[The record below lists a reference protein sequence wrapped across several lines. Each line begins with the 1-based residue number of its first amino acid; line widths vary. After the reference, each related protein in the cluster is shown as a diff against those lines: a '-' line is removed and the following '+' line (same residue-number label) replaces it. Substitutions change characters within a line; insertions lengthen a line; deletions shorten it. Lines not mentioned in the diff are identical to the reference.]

1 MPRWAGHKTN
11 PPSDSNIL
19 KTVRV
24 NIAFAA
30 PFFKE
35 YPTSFLMLCR
45 LIDFALVVLKLLMF
59 KVCVIIGTSKIECF
73 NFSGAVRVK
82 DKILSF
88 KLQNV

>member
-1 MPRWAGHKTN
+1 MPGWAGHKTN
-11 PPSDSNIL
+11 PPPDSNIL

-24 NIAFAA
+24 NTAFAA
-30 PFFKE
+30 IFLKE
-35 YPTSFLMLCR
+35 YPTSFLTICG

-59 KVCVIIGTSKIECF
+59 KVCVIIGTSEIECF

-82 DKILSF
+82 NKILSF